1 MIILSLLLNL
11 VSNSNAADWDCK
23 YHLNDVGVYLE
34 NEYLYFGEYLGLK
47 LLDKGY
53 DLAEDVEETALELE
67 MKFETYQKNHFQHV
81 MAKLDVKDRDEKT
94 VTSKSSDSLCLTQ
107 ICESRLGYKVLR
119 KVIDQVVDTLPVCK
133 PAK

>member
-11 VSNSNAADWDCK
+11 VTNSNAAEWDCK

-67 MKFETYQKNHFQHV
+67 MKFQTYEKNHFQHV
-81 MAKLDVKDRDEKT
+81 TAVLEVKDRDEKMLI
-94 VTSKSSDSLCLTQ
+94 SKSSDSLCLTE
-107 ICESRLGYKVLR
+107 ICESRLGYKVLK
-119 KVIDQVVDTLPVCK
+119 KVIDAVVSSLPVCK
-133 PAK
+133 PAR